1 MRQNFFWRLYCLLIF
16 PVQMLFKGIFFG
28 LVFSR
33 LVFPSLVFSGLVF
46 SGLVFSK
53 PSLAVERLKPFKQ
66 TQGEVTY
73 QLTVDYKTHTIK
85 GVAKKAMAINGSIPA
100 PTLYFKE
107 GEKAIIYVQNNM
119 KVETSVHWH
128 GILLPNYEDGVPY
141 LTSPPIRPGKK
152 HRFEFTINQ
161 PPGTYWYHSHTG
173 LQEQEGL
180 FGAIVIEPKKKAIPY
195 DRDLTLV
202 LSDWTYENPHQILRS
217 LKRGSEWYSIKK
229 GTLISFW
236 DVIKHK
242 ALGAQLTMWK
252 SRMPGMDISDIYYP
266 AFLINGA
273 VDPQYPEFKAGEKIR
288 LRLVNASASTYF
300 WLTFGGGEALMI
312 AADGVNI
319 QPLRKN
325 KILHAVA
332 ETYDFLLEI
341 PTNKSLEFK
350 ASAQDGS
357 GAVSALIGQ
366 GDLLKAPIVPAPD
379 MIEGMKAMAKHH
391 SGGHH
396 HGHSSQQHKTDN
408 EHQSHKKQVHKH
420 QHSGHKKQSKMP
432 AKSVM
437 PSGSVLPDATS
448 IQQKPHHK
456 HSQHKK
462 AKSNEQNQA
471 HKSQHKHRE
480 IQSHHQH
487 TEQKNLNQ
495 KNNEHKAHQTQHQHK
510 QHHQHKKAKSNEQNQ
525 SQEPHHQHT
534 EKNHLAQQEHKQK
547 THHEHKSHR
556 KNQHRAQKAHHEHT
570 QQHTT
575 STHHTKH
582 DTASAHHT
590 KKATAMPVATH
601 YKHLKSLEKTSFP
614 QQAPVREIKM
624 DLTGNMWRFVWSIN
638 GKVLSEVDK
647 IKIRKGEITRLFL
660 NNTTMMHHPMHLH
673 GHFFRVLNGQGEY
686 SPLKHTVDVPPMEQV
701 VIEFDPTDEKGDW
714 FFHCHVL
721 YHMKGGMSRIFSN
734 GDTRDPRLKDY
745 PESKVLKAD
754 RHWYKWGELD
764 LMSHRFNIEAVIS
777 NTRNRWI
784 LEGVYSWFDNKYQWR
799 QNFEVE
805 LSYERFLSDFFRLY
819 GELSLEN
826 EHKTNPTETEENS
839 ERILEAFKLES
850 LKENISAQIGIKY
863 LLPYFFDFSMS
874 ISHKGILEAGLD
886 YELMLL
892 SRLELFAEGESSIN
906 LLKPSFKEIN
916 YEWELGLEYII
927 NQTFALTGSY
937 DNRFG
942 WGAGLNLKF

>member
-1 MRQNFFWRLYCLLIF
+1 MRQNFFWRLCFSLIF
-16 PVQMLFKGIFFG
+16 PGLIF
-28 LVFSR
+28 
-33 LVFPSLVFSGLVF
+33 P
-46 SGLVFSK
+46 GLVFSK

-66 TQGEVTY
+66 AQGEVTY
-73 QLTVDYKTHTIK
+73 QLTVDYKTHSIK

-173 LQEQEGL
+173 LQEQDGL
-180 FGAIVIEPKKKAIPY
+180 FGAIVIEPTKKALPY

-300 WLTFGGGEALMI
+300 WLTFGGGKALMI

-319 QPLRKN
+319 QPVRKN

-341 PTNKSLEFK
+341 PANKSLEFK

-391 SGGHH
+391 SEGHH
-396 HGHSSQQHKTDN
+396 HGHSSHNKQHQVPQKNQQTDKK
-408 EHQSHKKQVHKH
+408 HQSHKKQVHKH

-432 AKSVM
+432 AKSFDTTKSVM
-437 PSGSVLPDATS
+437 PDATS
-448 IQQKPHHK
+448 IQQKPHQK

-487 TEQKNLNQ
+487 TEQKNLTQ
-495 KNNEHKAHQTQHQHK
+495 KK
-510 QHHQHKKAKSNEQNQ
+510 QR
-525 SQEPHHQHT
+525 T
-534 EKNHLAQQEHKQK
+534 
-547 THHEHKSHR
+547 
-556 KNQHRAQKAHHEHT
+556 
-570 QQHTT
+570 
-575 STHHTKH
+575 
-582 DTASAHHT
+582 
-590 KKATAMPVATH
+590 
-601 YKHLKSLEKTSFP
+601 
-614 QQAPVREIKM
+614 
-624 DLTGNMWRFVWSIN
+624 
-638 GKVLSEVDK
+638 
-647 IKIRKGEITRLFL
+647 
-660 NNTTMMHHPMHLH
+660 
-673 GHFFRVLNGQGEY
+673 
-686 SPLKHTVDVPPMEQV
+686 
-701 VIEFDPTDEKGDW
+701 
-714 FFHCHVL
+714 
-721 YHMKGGMSRIFSN
+721 
-734 GDTRDPRLKDY
+734 
-745 PESKVLKAD
+745 
-754 RHWYKWGELD
+754 
-764 LMSHRFNIEAVIS
+764 
-777 NTRNRWI
+777 
-784 LEGVYSWFDNKYQWR
+784 
-799 QNFEVE
+799 
-805 LSYERFLSDFFRLY
+805 
-819 GELSLEN
+819 
-826 EHKTNPTETEENS
+826 
-839 ERILEAFKLES
+839 
-850 LKENISAQIGIKY
+850 
-863 LLPYFFDFSMS
+863 
-874 ISHKGILEAGLD
+874 
-886 YELMLL
+886 
-892 SRLELFAEGESSIN
+892 
-906 LLKPSFKEIN
+906 
-916 YEWELGLEYII
+916 
-927 NQTFALTGSY
+927 
-937 DNRFG
+937 
-942 WGAGLNLKF
+942 